1 MGQIEKSELFCG
13 VVGAV
18 CVISLAHI
26 IGIFGFILGFI
37 IMVGAYHMTR

>member
-1 MGQIEKSELFCG
+1 MGQIEKRELFCG

-26 IGIFGFILGFI
+26 IGIFGFILGVFV
-37 IMVGAYHMTR
+37 MVGTYHMTR